1 MSIEVSRALPAE
13 APPTRSESVVVRLRN
28 MILGGDFSAG
38 FHLQEVPLA
47 EEMGV
52 SRTPIREALTM
63 LAKEGLLE
71 PGPKRGYKIRTF
83 SVEEVLQAYDVRAT
97 LEGMACRLLAER
109 GLAPEQAARLRQCL
123 EMGDRMLERGIF
135 TEDEHDPWLEM
146 NNTFHTS
153 VVGGSENAMLISFVE
168 QSQRVPLSS
177 ARHVHWYKLDM
188 NNFELARRAHGDH
201 HDIVE
206 AIINRQSARAESL
219 MREHI
224 YFSQGLVRKH
234 FQDQDVGFDTVIP
247 LGAARR

>member
-1 MSIEVSRALPAE
+1 MSRPAPTE

-28 MILGGDFSAG
+28 MILSGEFAAG

-47 EEMGV
+47 EKMGV

-83 SVEEVLQAYDVRAT
+83 SVEEILQAYDVRAT

-109 GLAPEQAARLRQCL
+109 GLPQDVIARLRECL
-123 EMGDRMLERGIF
+123 ELGDRLLERGIF
-135 TEDEHDPWLEM
+135 TELEHDPWLEM

-153 VVGGSENAMLISFVE
+153 VVGGSQNAMLVSFVE

-177 ARHVHWYKLDM
+177 ARHVHWYKLDKT
-188 NNFELARRAHGDH
+188 NFELARRAHRDH

-224 YFSQGLVRKH
+224 YFSQGLVRQH
-234 FQDQDVGFDTVIP
+234 FQDQQVGFDTVIP
-247 LGAARR
+247 LSAARR